1 MPFPDE
7 VLSGVVVVDYRPGW
21 PAEFE
26 LIADQLHSTLGS
38 RALAVDH
45 VGSTSVPG
53 LQAKD
58 CIDVQ
63 VRIEALEETVL
74 VPLMESVR
82 FRCRPEPWNRVEVSS
97 GQECKKLVF
106 APPVGGRTCNVH
118 FRLGSGPNA
127 RYALLFRDYLRAD
140 DLARAGWGAFKRRL
154 AASVPDL
161 MDYGQIKAPATEVLM
176 SGAERWASATGWSSR
191 WQQGVANLG
200 QERSARGG
208 GTTR

>member
-1 MPFPDE
+1 MPFVDE
-7 VLSGVVVVDYRPGW
+7 VGSGVVVVDYRAEWPG
-21 PAEFE
+21 EFE
-26 LIADQLHSTLGS
+26 LLAGKLRSTLGG

-63 VRIEALEETVL
+63 VRVASLEEG
-74 VPLMESVR
+74 EFVR
-82 FRCRPEPWNRVEVSS
+82 LLSAVGFRCRPELWNRVEVSS

-118 FRLGSGPNA
+118 LRIGAGPNA

-140 DLARAGWGAFKRRL
+140 DVARAGWGAFKQRL
-154 AASVPDL
+154 AVSVPDL

-176 SGAERWASATGWSSR
+176 AGAERWASQTGWSPPPGR
-191 WQQGVANLG
+191 
-200 QERSARGG
+200 
-208 GTTR
+208 